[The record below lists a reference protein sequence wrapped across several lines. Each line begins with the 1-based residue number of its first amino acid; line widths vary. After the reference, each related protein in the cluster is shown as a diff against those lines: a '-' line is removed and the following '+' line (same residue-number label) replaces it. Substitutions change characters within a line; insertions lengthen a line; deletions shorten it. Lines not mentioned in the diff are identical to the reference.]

1 MITEEEKKKWVK
13 ENIGIIHMDNMPLI
27 DELINSNGEDE
38 TNTRNNIE
46 KAFNNAYR
54 NIVGVHLAFI
64 GYVIKNDIRTN
75 MWMPSVQ
82 VQNKESFLANLRA
95 VIDDIENGKQDI
107 GFLIYK
113 LYVSGIDIK
122 IKKIVNEENYWHY
135 FFNYNIITNEKD
147 EFYQDTSFFNN
158 NIEKNLD
165 TALQYLENYAQ
176 KHDKEITYDDIN
188 IIQQYYMYKRTG
200 IPLTFTSPI
209 YVPTFY
215 TVFFNIGGIPVCTI
229 EDALQPLFNNKIL
242 KNNDVLNHIC
252 DIVSYNIIWYS
263 KDAVRITPSTRKME
277 FYLRYNELEL
287 EKNMLA
293 NEYFN
298 DR

>member
-1 MITEEEKKKWVK
+1 MTDRKMQWIKK
-13 ENIGIIHMDNMPLI
+13 NIGIIHMDNMPLV

-95 VIDDIENGKQDI
+95 VIDDIKNGKQNID
-107 GFLIYK
+107 
-113 LYVSGIDIK
+113 VSGIDK
-122 IKKIVNEENYWHY
+122 EIKKIVNEENYWHY
-135 FFNYNIITNEKD
+135 FFNHNIITNEKD
-147 EFYQDTSFFNN
+147 EFYQDISFFNN
-158 NIEKNLD
+158 NMKKNLD
-165 TALQYLENYAQ
+165 TALQHLKNYAQ
-176 KHDKEITYDDIN
+176 KHDKEITYDVN

-215 TVFFNIGGIPVCTI
+215 TAFFNI

-242 KNNDVLNHIC
+242 KNDDVLNHIC

-293 NEYFN
+293 DE
-298 DR
+298 